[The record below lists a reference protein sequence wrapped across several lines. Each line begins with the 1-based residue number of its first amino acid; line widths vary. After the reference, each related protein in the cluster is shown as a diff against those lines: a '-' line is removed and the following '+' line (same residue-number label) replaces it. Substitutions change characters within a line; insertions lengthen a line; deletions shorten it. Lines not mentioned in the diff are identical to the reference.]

1 MLIWRYRMHTVCTP
15 VVTTPHPIPPP
26 RPCLISC
33 LAARGAQPYCR
44 HLSPHLTL
52 QQSSTGFPSPLLPPF
67 PLLFLPSLHFSRLL
81 AVVCVATTK
90 VPVQPVNPT
99 PCTLRT
105 DVCRTWHNVCRIWQ
119 QAAASTGAW
128 WAGPRC
134 RPRRSYTRGPVA
146 AASTGETGS
155 KVGDRGRGEEGREER
170 EGGGFEA
177 SSWPSA
183 GGRVRGRAHVRWAG
197 LLRCVSKHCMLEL
210 ASRARCGFQR
220 ALPRALGQAP
230 RARPCVVGRVL
241 PWRPCAVG
249 GACRA
254 RVQRHAT
261 APLGPCRWG

>member
-1 MLIWRYRMHTVCTP
+1 MHTVCTP

-183 GGRVRGRAHVRWAG
+183 GGRVRGRA
-197 LLRCVSKHCMLEL
+197 
-210 ASRARCGFQR
+210 
-220 ALPRALGQAP
+220 PRALGRASALRVEALHVGARVP
-230 RARPCVVGRVL
+230 RKMRVPESL
-241 PWRPCAVG
+241 ASGPGASSSCASVCRRQSFALASVRRRRSVPCA
-249 GACRA
+249 R
-254 RVQRHAT
+254 AT
-261 APLGPCRWG
+261 ACNGTVGSLQMGVT